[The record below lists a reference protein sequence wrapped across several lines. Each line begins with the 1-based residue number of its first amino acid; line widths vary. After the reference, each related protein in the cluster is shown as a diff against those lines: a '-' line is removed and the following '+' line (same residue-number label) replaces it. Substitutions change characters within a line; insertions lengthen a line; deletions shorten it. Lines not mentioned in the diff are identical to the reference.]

1 LVSMGAFRYAI
12 RKHGTGPAQ
21 PALDARGAVASNGV
35 STRNEAKLTQLIPV
49 VQDVRLRNILHR
61 IGSYPPRKMQ
71 DLALECNLSV
81 SRLQHLFKQRTGFGL
96 GQLLAEQR
104 MLQATDFLVNSTMS
118 IKEIAGTLGYEHASS
133 FTRAFERRYRQS
145 PSCYRQSQSPC
156 EMSAK
161 ITPPRENLPTLALR
175 SPQKRTI

>member
-1 LVSMGAFRYAI
+1 MLVSMGALRYPI
-12 RKHGTGPAQ
+12 KKQGTSPVQ
-21 PALDARGAVASNGV
+21 PNLDAGRTVVGNGG
-35 STRNEAKLTQLIPV
+35 STKDEANLTQLIPV

-81 SRLQHLFKQRTGFGL
+81 SRLQHLFKQRTGLGL

-133 FTRAFERRYRQS
+133 FTRAFERRFRQS
-145 PSCYRQSQSPC
+145 PSRYRQNAGS
-156 EMSAK
+156 
-161 ITPPRENLPTLALR
+161 
-175 SPQKRTI
+175 